1 MQDLEAVIAGS
12 STLESVH
19 IKSLA
24 HCIEVCL
31 QCAASCTACADEC
44 LDEPELAEMRRCIRL
59 NVDCADV
66 VSMIARLL
74 SRRGE
79 PELATLRTLLE
90 AGNFITTAC
99 AAETMKHAANYEYC
113 KLTAEI
119 CRVCARECEDALSML
134 CAVPSA

>member
-1 MQDLEAVIAGS
+1 MDNLEAVIAGS

-44 LDEPELAEMRRCIRL
+44 LDEPDLSMMRRALRL
-59 NVDCADV
+59 NLDCADV
-66 VSMIARLL
+66 VGLVARLL

-79 PELATLRTLLE
+79 PELATLRATLE
-90 AGNFITTAC
+90 AATSIANAC
-99 AAETMKHAANYEYC
+99 SVETQKHAATYEYC
-113 KLTAEI
+113 RLTAEI
-119 CRVCARECEDALSML
+119 CADCARECGEALSMM

>member
-12 STLESVH
+12 STLENVH

-31 QCAASCTACADEC
+31 QCATSCTACADEC

-59 NVDCADV
+59 NVDCADI
-66 VSMIARLL
+66 VSTIARLL

-79 PELATLRTLLE
+79 PDLAALRACLE
-90 AGNFITTAC
+90 AGTSIANAC
-99 AAETMKHAANYEYC
+99 AAETLKHAGTYEYC
-113 KLTAEI
+113 RLTGEI
-119 CRVCARECEDALSML
+119 CVVCARECEEALSMM

>member
-1 MQDLEAVIAGS
+1 MENLEAVIAGS
-12 STLESVH
+12 STLENVH

-44 LDEPELAEMRRCIRL
+44 LDEPELAMMRRCIRL
-59 NVDCADV
+59 NLDCADV
-66 VSMIARLL
+66 VSTIARLL

-79 PELATLRTLLE
+79 PELSTLRACLE
-90 AGNFITTAC
+90 AGTTIATAC
-99 AAETMKHAANYEYC
+99 AAEAQKLAGAYEYC

-119 CRVCARECEDALSML
+119 CATCARECDEALSML

>member
-12 STLESVH
+12 STLENVH

-44 LDEPELAEMRRCIRL
+44 LDEPELANMRRCIRM
-59 NVDCADV
+59 NIDCADI
-66 VSMIARLL
+66 VSVIARLL

-79 PELATLRTLLE
+79 PELSALRAVLE
-90 AGNFITTAC
+90 AGTSIATQC
-99 AAETMKHAANYEYC
+99 AAETLKHAGAYEYC
-113 KLTAEI
+113 KLTSEI
-119 CRVCARECEDALSML
+119 CSLCARECEEALSML